1 MKIERTKN
9 ATRNVIFGVILHIYQ
24 MVVPFVMRTVMIY
37 YLGVQYLGLNSL
49 FASILSVLR
58 LAELGVGSAM
68 VYSMYKPIAEDDQE
82 TVCALMRLYKIYYR
96 VIGLFIAVVGGIL
109 TPFIP
114 QLIHSNLPEG
124 LNIYILYLLHL
135 SATVL
140 SYWLFAYKN
149 CLITAHQRND
159 IKNKVVMAVDTGL
172 YIVQFFI
179 LLVLKNYYLYV
190 IVILASQAVT
200 NIVTSL
206 IVDKMYP
213 QYKAKGKLPADK
225 VKEIN
230 HRVADLFTSKIGLV
244 VVNSA
249 DTIVI
254 SAYLG
259 LTILAIYQN
268 YFYIMNSI
276 ISIIGIVLTSCM
288 AGIGNSLVTETG
300 EKNYNDLKKLTFIIV
315 WISGFC
321 TTCFLCLY
329 QPFMTIWV
337 GSKLL
342 LPYSAVICLC
352 IYFYIYQINHVLNT
366 FKDAGGIWHADRFRP
381 LITALSNLGMNL
393 IMVQFW
399 GIYGIILSTV
409 ISTMVVG
416 MPWLLH
422 NLFTTMFNKQQLK
435 DYLRQLFSYT
445 IVIVIICF
453 VCARVCSLIHGANW
467 TVLILRLIVCFIIP
481 NVVFYGVYHNHL
493 IFMQCVQLADRITH
507 GKLGLERFL
516 VRKK

>member
-1 MKIERTKN
+1 MERTKN
-9 ATRNVIFGVILHIYQ
+9 ATRNVVYGVVLHIYQ
-24 MVVPFVMRTVMIY
+24 SVVPFIMRTVMIY

-68 VYSMYKPIAEDDQE
+68 VYSMYRPIAEDDKA
-82 TVCALMRLYKIYYR
+82 TICALMRLYKIYYR
-96 VIGLFIAVVGGIL
+96 IIGLVIGVAGGIL

-114 QLIHSNLPEG
+114 RLIHSNLPEG
-124 LNIYILYLLHL
+124 LNIYVLYLLHL

-149 CLITAHQRND
+149 CLLTAHQRND
-159 IKNKVVMAVDTGL
+159 IKNKVVLAVDTGL
-172 YIVQFFI
+172 YIIQFFV
-179 LLVLKNYYLYV
+179 LLILKNYYLYV

-200 NIVTSL
+200 NIVTSV
-206 IVDKMYP
+206 IVDKKYP
-213 QYKAKGKLPADK
+213 QYKAKGKLEKGK
-225 VKEIN
+225 VNEIN

-259 LTILAIYQN
+259 LTVLAIYQN

-276 ISIIGIVLTSCM
+276 ISIIGIVMNSCM
-288 AGIGNSLVTETG
+288 AGIGNSLVTETC
-300 EKNYNDLKKLTFIIV
+300 EKNYNDLRKLTFIIV

-329 QPFMTIWV
+329 QPFMVIWV
-337 GSKLL
+337 GNELL
-342 LPYSAVICLC
+342 LPYNAVICLC
-352 IYFYIYQINHVLNT
+352 IYFYIYQINHLLNT

-381 LITALSNLGMNL
+381 LATALSNLCMNL
-393 IMVQFW
+393 IMVQIW

-409 ISTMVVG
+409 LSTLIVG

-435 DYLRQLFSYT
+435 DYLRQLLSYSL
-445 IVIVIICF
+445 IVI
-453 VCARVCSLIHGANW
+453 
-467 TVLILRLIVCFIIP
+467 IVCFISEKACSLVYGASWTVLLIRLAICLIIP
-481 NVVFYGVYHNHL
+481 NA
-493 IFMQCVQLADRITH
+493 IFFVAYRKLSIFKQCIQLADMITH
-507 GKLGLERFL
+507 KKLKLENRL
-516 VRKK
+516 IKEQ